1 MKVRK
6 HGTASMYAFGCR
18 CPYCSKANG
27 ASAWAK
33 RKARGWDAPLDME
46 MFGAGSDPVAVDI
59 GGSHVMVSPEAV
71 RRALAKFANA
81 IKVEALT
88 ETKLGSSWNR

>member
-1 MKVRK
+1 MKVRQ

-18 CPYCSKANG
+18 CPDCSKADC

-33 RKARGWDAPLDME
+33 RKASGWDAPLDMSA
-46 MFGAGSDPVAVDI
+46 FGGNDPVEVEI
-59 GGSHVMVSPEAV
+59 HGETVMVSAEAV
-71 RRALAKFANA
+71 KRALARFANA

-88 ETKLGSSWNR
+88 ETKLGSARNR

>member
-18 CPYCSKANG
+18 CPDCSKANG

-33 RKARGWDAPLDME
+33 RKAMGWDAPLDMA
-46 MFGAGSDPVAVDI
+46 MFSSGVPVTVNI
-59 GGSHVMVSPEAV
+59 GGNSVMVSPEAV

-88 ETKLGSSWNR
+88 ETKLGSTGNR